1 MMSNKKIIIGDII
14 GDWCQTAD
22 NVNYNINQQYTP
34 VDVFKEVVRLYKS
47 KKDFTLYTNNPQLIE
62 AIEVLYTESD
72 EEPDIELYLSVD
84 NYSELIRLYD
94 FREAYNY
101 LSAPYDIIDT
111 IRLLRG
117 MKIDETEVF
126 KEIDEWLQKTNIAY
140 HERVKEGKY
149 IRGDDIFVRS
159 M

>member
-1 MMSNKKIIIGDII
+1 MSKKIIIGDII
-14 GDWCQTAD
+14 ADGCQTVD

-47 KKDFTLYTNNPQLIE
+47 KKDFILYTNNPQLIE
-62 AIEVLYTESD
+62 AIEVLYTEGD

-84 NYSELIRLYD
+84 TELIRLYD

-101 LSAPYDIIDT
+101 LGAPYDIIDT

-117 MKIDETEVF
+117 TKIDETEVF
-126 KEIDEWLQKTNIAY
+126 KEIDEWLQRTNIAY
-140 HERVKEGKY
+140 RARVKEGKY

-159 M
+159 V